1 MSVNNFIS
9 FFFSLNACTGLKT
22 VIFINFTV
30 FLEFFVKSTI
40 FVLVLASIAINGL
53 WNRRSGPGGGTRRL
67 HHILWGRHRI
77 DTRGK
82 DRLFARYGSVVIG
95 LTLISVANIRTRR
108 EKKVVA
114 TNNNR
119 FGFGVVPAAANN
131 DRKVVAARAV

>member
-67 HHILWGRHRI
+67 HHFYGGDIGS
-77 DTRGK
+77 TRVVK
-82 DRLFARYGSVVIG
+82 VGSSLG
-95 LTLISVANIRTRR
+95 M
-108 EKKVVA
+108 
-114 TNNNR
+114 
-119 FGFGVVPAAANN
+119 VPSLSG
-131 DRKVVAARAV
+131 